1 MTDDL
6 STPDLSTAAE
16 RQLEIWAFGRQGA
29 VSDRELAEAALLELA
44 RRAEV
49 ARAERARA
57 DERRAAAER
66 AERDRAAAR
75 DDSTSGGAAGVDDE
89 AASEHPES
97 AAAIAAEW
105 HRRRMRA
112 TGLAGVIA
120 AVLGLGV
127 VSTSLAAPDPD
138 PLAVFD
144 RAPSE
149 ADAEWELR
157 LTQDFF
163 VALTAGPRVIDVG
176 DGLVGVAFRSAAVAD
191 GRSTAFDPY
200 CLFTS
205 EVTET
210 GAPLSLSGSC
220 LTPDRFA
227 TEGIV
232 LPVRPSAEGTG
243 FDTVVWGPTGAPVL
257 ERERELDAIGGITS
271 VLDWMVY
278 PSFAE
283 GEDALAGVGEPD
295 RLLMGPARVPF
306 AVDDAIELGIA
317 ATVYVLE
324 GETEAAGPV
333 LCAAAATPSERATTA
348 CAPLEAVRRDGLAF
362 TIIADDRDWV
372 VTIGA
377 DGPDRADTLRRAD

>member
-6 STPDLSTAAE
+6 STPDLSTTAE
-16 RQLEIWAFGRQGA
+16 RQLEIWAFGRQG
-29 VSDRELAEAALLELA
+29 VVTDRELAEAALRELA
-44 RRAEV
+44 RRAAV
-49 ARAERARA
+49 ARAEREQAEAAQLEAARVEAARA
-57 DERRAAAER
+57 EQARAERAAA
-66 AERDRAAAR
+66 
-75 DDSTSGGAAGVDDE
+75 DDE
-89 AASEHPES
+89 GAGEHPES
-97 AAAIAAEW
+97 PAAIAAES
-105 HRRRMRA
+105 HRRRMRV
-112 TGLAGVIA
+112 TGISGVIA

-138 PLAVFD
+138 PLAIFE
-144 RAPSE
+144 RPASE
-149 ADAEWELR
+149 ADDAWEAR
-157 LTQDFF
+157 LTQDFII
-163 VALTAGPRVIDVG
+163 AISAGPRVIDVG

-205 EVTET
+205 ESTES
-210 GAPLSLSGSC
+210 GAPLSLSGAC

-227 TEGIV
+227 AEGIV
-232 LPVRPSAEGTG
+232 LPVRPSTEGEG

-278 PSFAE
+278 PSFGE
-283 GEDALAGVGEPD
+283 GEDAFAGIDDPE

-306 AVDDAIELGIA
+306 TIDDAIELGIT
-317 ATVYVLE
+317 ATVSVRE
-324 GETEAAGPV
+324 GEAEDAGPV
-333 LCAAAATPSERATTA
+333 LCAAAATPGERETTA

-362 TIIADDRDWV
+362 TIIADDREWV

>member
-6 STPDLSTAAE
+6 STPDLSTADLSTAGE
-16 RQLEIWAFGRQGA
+16 RQLEIWAFGRQG
-29 VSDRELAEAALLELA
+29 VVTDRELAEAALLELA

-49 ARAERARA
+49 ARAEAARLEVARTVEAQGEAARAERARA
-57 DERRAAAER
+57 D
-66 AERDRAAAR
+66 
-75 DDSTSGGAAGVDDE
+75 DE
-89 AASEHPES
+89 TESEHPES
-97 AAAIAAEW
+97 PAAIAAES

-138 PLAVFD
+138 PLAIFE
-144 RAPSE
+144 RPASE
-149 ADAEWELR
+149 ADAAWEAR
-157 LTQDFF
+157 LTQDYIIA
-163 VALTAGPRVIDVG
+163 VTAGPRVIDIG
-176 DGLVGVAFRSAAVAD
+176 EGLVAVAFRSAAVAD

-205 EVTET
+205 ESTES
-210 GAPLSLSGSC
+210 GAPLSLSGAC

-232 LPVRPSAEGTG
+232 LPVSPSAASTG

-257 ERERELDAIGGITS
+257 ERDRELESIGGITS

-278 PSFAE
+278 PSFGE
-283 GEDALAGVGEPD
+283 GEDAFAGIDDPD
-295 RLLMGPARVPF
+295 RVLMGPALLPF
-306 AVDDAIELGIA
+306 ADREAVELGIT

-324 GETEAAGPV
+324 GETATAGPV
-333 LCAAAATPSERATTA
+333 LCAAAAAPGERASTA
-348 CAPLEAVRRDGLAF
+348 CAPLEAVRRGGLAF

-377 DGPDRADTLRRAD
+377 DGLDRADTVRRAD

>member
-6 STPDLSTAAE
+6 SSPDMSSTDE
-16 RQLEIWAFGRQGA
+16 RQLEIWAFGRQG
-29 VSDRELAEAALLELA
+29 VVTDRELAEAALLELA

-49 ARAERARA
+49 ARAEAVRAEAARLEAARTVEAQGEAARAERARA
-57 DERRAAAER
+57 D
-66 AERDRAAAR
+66 
-75 DDSTSGGAAGVDDE
+75 DE
-89 AASEHPES
+89 TESEHPES
-97 AAAIAAEW
+97 PAAIAAES

-138 PLAVFD
+138 PLAIFE
-144 RAPSE
+144 RPASE
-149 ADAEWELR
+149 VDAAWEAR
-157 LTQDFF
+157 LTQDYIIA
-163 VALTAGPRVIDVG
+163 VTAGPRVIDIG
-176 DGLVGVAFRSAAVAD
+176 EGLVAVAFRSAAVAD

-205 EVTET
+205 ESTES
-210 GAPLSLSGSC
+210 GAPLSLSGAC

-232 LPVRPSAEGTG
+232 LPVSPSAASTG

-257 ERERELDAIGGITS
+257 ERDRELESIGGITS

-278 PSFAE
+278 PSFGE
-283 GEDALAGVGEPD
+283 GEDAFAGIDDPD
-295 RLLMGPARVPF
+295 RVLMGPALVPF
-306 AVDDAIELGIA
+306 VDPEALELGIA
-317 ATVYVLE
+317 ATVYLLE
-324 GETEAAGPV
+324 GPSADAGPV
-333 LCAAAATPSERATTA
+333 LCAAAGTTGERASTA
-348 CAPLEAVRRDGLAF
+348 CSPLEAVRRGGLAF
-362 TIIADDRDWV
+362 TIIADDDEWV

-377 DGPDRADTLRRAD
+377 DGPDRLDTVRRAD